1 MNIRTQFL
9 LSRMEFRRGEH
20 GCAEAAL
27 HIAAEDGLRGP
38 ALKKAQKAQGLS
50 LSPSAGALA
59 GVGSAQSPE
68 GVGPDET
75 DAAALA
81 ADITPG
87 KGRPLAVGDAA
98 AGPVVKFE

>member
-1 MNIRTQFL
+1 M
-9 LSRMEFRRGEH
+9 RRSSSPHSG
-20 GCAEAAL
+20 
-27 HIAAEDGLRGP
+27 GLRGP
-38 ALKKAQKAQGLS
+38 ALEKAQKAQGLS
-50 LSPSAGALA
+50 LSPSTGALA

-81 ADITPG
+81 DDIAPG
-87 KGRPLAVGDAA
+87 KGRPLAVGNAA